1 MQCPKCKNEIEDNSL
16 KCKFCGTKIASV
28 CKDCGTINP
37 ITAKECSNCHKV
49 LLKICTECGA
59 ANLPEAKVCRKCG
72 LEFVIPQ
79 KKFNPKPEYNV
90 EMNSQQKVKACLLD
104 AIKDADKTIITLN
117 GESGIGKD
125 LVLRYT
131 INELKNAKLLW
142 LWGTCTQVTQLSP
155 FGYFQDLLLTFF
167 NVNNFCPDTLQL
179 KKNSVKFFKQD
190 FPALS
195 NSEILDLLNFLYP
208 ENLDKYENIYFN
220 KAKMFNI
227 MKKVLLTIIE
237 KIKAVFVIDDFEN
250 IDGMSFDFLKEILK
264 DDYFLERCKFILIS
278 KITKPGMGCITSS
291 KLTEDNYIDLT
302 IAPFT
307 KNQVEILVKQYGDLE
322 IGEDFINLALK
333 VSAGNPSIV
342 EQMVLLYKDI
352 RRNGL
357 KHITYNSIESI
368 LDARLGILKQEDLPS
383 YRMLIAM
390 SVLGEK
396 FYPAMLE
403 NFDNNPPQEFEKII
417 EKLVNAG
424 FITQLNNLA
433 FEFKSHDIWK
443 IIVSTVK
450 NDSCFEEILNILY
463 ELLLHKLYHNVCLF
477 PF

>member
-59 ANLPEAKVCRKCG
+59 ANLPEAKACRKYG
-72 LEFVIPQ
+72 MEFVIPQ
-79 KKFNPKPEYNV
+79 KKFNPKPEYSA
-90 EMNSQQKVKACLLD
+90 EMNSQQKVKARLLD
-104 AIKDADKTIITLN
+104 SIKDADKTIITLN

-179 KKNSVKFFKQD
+179 KKNSIKFFKQD
-190 FPALS
+190 FPTLS
-195 NSEILDLLNFLYP
+195 NAEILDLLNFLYP

-278 KITKPGMGCITSS
+278 KIVKPGMGCITSP
-291 KLTEDNYIDLT
+291 KLTEENYVDLT

-307 KNQVEILVKQYGDLE
+307 KSQVEILVKQYSDLE
-322 IGEDFINLALK
+322 IGDDFVNLALNI
-333 VSAGNPSIV
+333 SGGNPSIV

-357 KHITYNSIESI
+357 KHITYKSLETI

-383 YRMLIAM
+383 YRMLVAM
-390 SVLGEK
+390 SVLGSK

-403 NFDNNPPQEFEKII
+403 HFDNNSEKEFERII
-417 EKLVNAG
+417 ENLVQRGYINQ
-424 FITQLNNLA
+424 INNLT
-433 FEFKSHDIWK
+433 FEVKSNEIWK
-443 IIVSTVK
+443 NIVSV
-450 NDSCFEEILNILY
+450 
-463 ELLLHKLYHNVCLF
+463 V
-477 PF
+477 

>member
-16 KCKFCGTKIASV
+16 KCKFCGAKIASV

-59 ANLPEAKVCRKCG
+59 ANLPEAKACRKCG
-72 LEFVIPQ
+72 MEFVIPQ
-79 KKFNPKPEYNV
+79 KKFNPKPEYSA
-90 EMNSQQKVKACLLD
+90 EMNSQQKVKARLLD
-104 AIKDADKTIITLN
+104 SIKDADKTIITLN

-155 FGYFQDLLLTFF
+155 FGYFQALLLTFF

-190 FPALS
+190 FPTLS
-195 NSEILDLLNFLYP
+195 NAEILDLLNFLYP
-208 ENLDKYENIYFN
+208 ENLDKYENIYYN

-237 KIKAVFVIDDFEN
+237 KIKAVLVIDDFEN

-278 KITKPGMGCITSS
+278 KIVKPGMGCITSP
-291 KLTEDNYIDLT
+291 KLTEENYIDLT

-307 KNQVEILVKQYGDLE
+307 KSQVDILVKQYSDIE
-322 IGEDFINLALK
+322 IGDDFVNLAL
-333 VSAGNPSIV
+333 
-342 EQMVLLYKDI
+342 
-352 RRNGL
+352 
-357 KHITYNSIESI
+357 
-368 LDARLGILKQEDLPS
+368 
-383 YRMLIAM
+383 
-390 SVLGEK
+390 
-396 FYPAMLE
+396 
-403 NFDNNPPQEFEKII
+403 
-417 EKLVNAG
+417 
-424 FITQLNNLA
+424 
-433 FEFKSHDIWK
+433 
-443 IIVSTVK
+443 
-450 NDSCFEEILNILY
+450 
-463 ELLLHKLYHNVCLF
+463 
-477 PF
+477 

>member
-59 ANLPEAKVCRKCG
+59 ANLPEAKACRKCG
-72 LEFVIPQ
+72 MEFVIPQ
-79 KKFNPKPEYNV
+79 KKFNPKPEYSA
-90 EMNSQQKVKACLLD
+90 EMNSQQKVKARLLD
-104 AIKDADKTIITLN
+104 SIKDADKTIITLN

-179 KKNSVKFFKQD
+179 KKNSIKFFKQD
-190 FPALS
+190 FPTLS
-195 NSEILDLLNFLYP
+195 NAEILDLLNFLYP

-250 IDGMSFDFLKEILK
+250 IDGMSFDFLKVILK
-264 DDYFLERCKFILIS
+264 DDYFL
-278 KITKPGMGCITSS
+278 
-291 KLTEDNYIDLT
+291 
-302 IAPFT
+302 
-307 KNQVEILVKQYGDLE
+307 
-322 IGEDFINLALK
+322 
-333 VSAGNPSIV
+333 
-342 EQMVLLYKDI
+342 
-352 RRNGL
+352 
-357 KHITYNSIESI
+357 
-368 LDARLGILKQEDLPS
+368 
-383 YRMLIAM
+383 
-390 SVLGEK
+390 
-396 FYPAMLE
+396 
-403 NFDNNPPQEFEKII
+403 
-417 EKLVNAG
+417 
-424 FITQLNNLA
+424 
-433 FEFKSHDIWK
+433 
-443 IIVSTVK
+443 
-450 NDSCFEEILNILY
+450 
-463 ELLLHKLYHNVCLF
+463 
-477 PF
+477 